1 MNFILDLDPDLDLD
15 PESLQLGDIGFD
27 TEGVNLGEFQVG
39 PEESALESRIIKPQ
53 YHRAIPDRL
62 IKAEHADELA
72 RGIKLEKGMRT
83 HCVVSGNF
91 IFSQFI
97 RAVITENDIKAKRIV
112 ISTLSMSQECIEA
125 LKDVCDLGYCDR
137 LDLIVSA
144 YFFAHERHSLI
155 KYLYEALDFD
165 DAPYEFQLAVAGTH
179 CKTVCIETEYGNKLV
194 IHGSANLR
202 SSGCLEQFTI
212 EENPELHDFHVGY
225 SDQILSVY
233 STIRREV
240 RRGKLWEAVNG

>member
-1 MNFILDLDPDLDLD
+1 MNDI
-15 PESLQLGDIGFD
+15 ESIEADGIGEIGDIGFD
-27 TEGVNLGEFQVG
+27 AEGVSLDLFDIGGAVE
-39 PEESALESRIIKPQ
+39 PEIETRIVKPR
-53 YHRAIPDRL
+53 YYKPVNEKL
-62 IKAEHADELA
+62 IKAEHANDLA
-72 RGIKLEKGMRT
+72 ASIKLEKGMRV

-97 RAVITENDIKAKRIV
+97 RAIIMENDIKAKRVI

-125 LKDVCDLGYCDR
+125 LKDICDLGYCER
-137 LDLIVSA
+137 LDLIISS
-144 YFFAHERHSLI
+144 YFFSHERNSLV
-155 KYLYEALDFD
+155 KYIYESLDFD
-165 DAPYEFQLAVAGTH
+165 DAPYDFQIAVAGTH
-179 CKTVCIETEYGNKLV
+179 CKTVCIETEHGNKLV

-212 EENPELHDFHVGY
+212 EEGAELFDFHAGY
-225 SDQILSVY
+225 ADRILEVY